1 MYQLLHDFI
10 FGAPDVHYAVAWFVP
25 LIASA
30 VSAGVSALAP
40 KQKGVDQSQFKLGAG
55 LENGSVNAPYFD
67 FTGALKTAQQT
78 PGAANPYLENQNQ
91 FRDQQAGLAAL
102 YGQTAMGQGPSLAQ
116 TIVDQQFGKQ
126 QAALVGQIAS
136 QPGRP
141 NVGMSQRLA
150 AQGMQALGA
159 NAIEAAKTGRL
170 QEIDNARSQLGNI
183 LNQGRSGD
191 LGAGSL
197 AVQSDQ
203 ARQQAINQILAL
215 AMQREQAAA
224 ELAAKGQLAQTGQ
237 NNLQSELD
245 RKLIGGITAGGS
257 SALSTLF
264 TPTAPAA
271 PQAARNVGPISNGA
285 AYATLLG
292 K

>member
-1 MYQLLHDFI
+1 MYQLLHDFV
-10 FGAPDVHYAVAWFVP
+10 FGTPDVHYAIAWFVP

-30 VSAGVSALAP
+30 VSAGAGLLAP
-40 KQKGVDQSQFKLGAG
+40 KAKGIDQSAFKLGAG
-55 LENGSVNAPYFD
+55 LENGSVDAPYFN
-67 FTGALKTAQQT
+67 FTNALARAQNS

-91 FRDQQAGLAAL
+91 FRDQQANLAAL
-102 YGQTAMGQGPSLAQ
+102 YGQTAMGQGPSLAE
-116 TIVDQQFGKQ
+116 TIVNQQFQKQ
-126 QAALVGQIAS
+126 QAALIGSIAS
-136 QPGRP
+136 QAGRP

-150 AQGMQALGA
+150 AQGSQALGA

-170 QEIDNARSQLGNI
+170 AEIDTARTQLGNV

-224 ELAAKGQLAQTGQ
+224 ELAAKGALAQTNQ
-237 NNLQSELD
+237 DNNNTDLT
-245 RKLIGGITAGGS
+245 RKLIGSVAKGGS
-257 SALSTLF
+257 DALSAYF
-264 TPTAPAA
+264 TSPAPAQPA
-271 PQAARNVGPISNGA
+271 GNIGPISNGS

>member
-40 KQKGVDQSQFKLGAG
+40 KQKGVDQSQFRLGAG
-55 LENGSVNAPYFD
+55 LENGSVNSNYFD
-67 FTGALKTAQQT
+67 FTGALKKAQQT

-102 YGQTAMGQGPSLAQ
+102 YGQAAMGQGPSLAQ

-126 QAALVGQIAS
+126 QAALIGQIAS

-150 AQGMQALGA
+150 AQGTQALGA
-159 NAIEAAKTGRL
+159 SAIEAAKTGRL
-170 QEIDNARSQLGNI
+170 QEIDSARSQLGNI
-183 LNQGRSGD
+183 LNQGRTGD
-191 LGAGSL
+191 LGAGTL

-203 ARQQAINQILAL
+203 ARQQAINAILEL
-215 AMQREQAAA
+215 AMRREQAAA
-224 ELAAKGQLAQTGQ
+224 ELAAKGATAQTSQ
-237 NNLQSELD
+237 DNLQTELQ
-245 RKLIGGITAGGS
+245 RKLLGSIAKGGS
-257 SALSTLF
+257 DALSAYF
-264 TPTAPAA
+264 TGASPAA
-271 PQAARNVGPISNGA
+271 PQAAGNVGPISNGA